1 MLSRFLEVLRGQRVL
16 ELGYLASELVA
27 SSLSFNITDFF
38 PSAMRACRDAGLVG
52 VAWCGDGAP
61 RKGSGGD
68 PSGIPVSGHAIVVAA
83 SGGGCMESWTTPDPG
98 HLAAWQPSKLAS
110 FYF

>member
-1 MLSRFLEVLRGQRVL
+1 
-16 ELGYLASELVA
+16 
-27 SSLSFNITDFF
+27 
-38 PSAMRACRDAGLVG
+38 MRACRDAGLVG

-83 SGGGCMESWTTPDPG
+83 SGGGCMESWTTPGPG
-98 HLAAWQPSKLAS
+98 HLAAWQPSNGGDLSAIVGRFERLHCEDLTS
-110 FYF
+110 STSRSATDPSPLFGGNRVYL